1 MARLL
6 RLEYAGALYHAT
18 SGGDGRE
25 AMFRADGDW
34 QVLFDVLAG
43 VWGRFKWII
52 RAYCLITNHYLC
64 EASHNTWL
72 GMRQQASTWVPH
84 GKSVLPGKTRLG
96 T

>member
-6 RLEYAGALYHAT
+6 RLEYACALYHAT

-52 RAYCLITNHYLC
+52 RAYCLMTNHYLC

-72 GMRQQASTWVPH
+72 GMRQQASTWVPQRQQQSAS
-84 GKSVLPGKTRLG
+84 KPRYSA
-96 T
+96 